1 MKTHVSYIAAAALA
15 ASYLLVPGSQQT
27 AHAAGALED
36 KASTPTPIVFQ
47 AAGPTAASIQ
57 SMVDAFRAA
66 IGGANNGNVPG
77 SLPDGRRE
85 INWDGG
91 GSTATSIV
99 PSPFDGFLVTRG
111 ARFTTR
117 GFGFAQAPA
126 DGLAAT
132 FNNATYA
139 TIFQA
144 FSPTR
149 LFTSLESNLTTAR
162 FFVPGGGECRPR
174 SRLSVRSSPTS
185 ISRTASRTRPRRC
198 CSTACMETDLPG
210 RRAGVERRRQLVV
223 RRRAVRRGDDCA
235 GSTQDRQR
243 GAGAERQQP
252 ARGRHDGRLHLR
264 RAAGDRLARR
274 SVGAARSRL
283 TVRDLSHWGDTSWS
297 PRCSTPRLPNP
308 RLRSHAPGLSASTT
322 RPRA

>member
-1 MKTHVSYIAAAALA
+1 MKSHVSYIAAAALA

-27 AHAAGALED
+27 HAADAPED
-36 KASTPTPIVFQ
+36 QARTPTPIVFQ

-57 SMVDAFRAA
+57 SMVDAFRTA

-99 PSPFDGFLVTRG
+99 QSPFDGFLVTRG

-149 LFTSLESNLTTAR
+149 LFTSLESNLTNAR
-162 FFVPGGGECRPR
+162 FFVPGGGEVPATVAAFGAVFTDVDQFGDKSDAATTLVFYGVYGDVIFQADVPASKGDGSLSFVGVLFDAAKIARV
-174 SRLSVRSSPTS
+174 RLKSGNV
-185 ISRTASRTRPRRC
+185 
-198 CSTACMETDLPG
+198 
-210 RRAGVERRRQLVV
+210 
-223 RRRAVRRGDDCA
+223 
-235 GSTQDRQR
+235 
-243 GAGAERQQP
+243 
-252 ARGRHDGRLHLR
+252 
-264 RAAGDRLARR
+264 
-274 SVGAARSRL
+274 
-283 TVRDLSHWGDTSWS
+283 
-297 PRCSTPRLPNP
+297 
-308 RLRSHAPGLSASTT
+308 APGPNDSNRREVVMMDDFIFGEPQAIGVPGVPSAT
-322 RPRA
+322 PDLD